1 MQLGEGTTAVESK
14 ASLLLRGDF
23 SVEQPPHRPSSS
35 VERVTAGSNSLITL
49 NTTAFMNNLDSM
61 AGGGVAS
68 TTHLNTR
75 APRRGSSSVKAK
87 TGQQQSQQ

>member
-49 NTTAFMNNLDSM
+49 NTTTFMNNIE
-61 AGGGVAS
+61 ATVGG
-68 TTHLNTR
+68 TTHPDTR
-75 APRRGSSSVKAK
+75 APPRRGSSSVKAK
-87 TGQQQSQQ
+87 NGQ